1 MACCTGAWALT
12 SPTGLGLAA
21 GRAQVNVSAPMC
33 DVWPYP
39 TVTSGPIR
47 KVCVAETMKSRR
59 GMAAA
64 DLGSEGSVMAA
75 AGSDPALL
83 TDSDV
88 DALALQ
94 FLNSDYVGDP
104 YARWS
109 LDKRLRSFL
118 RRSGRVRVADDGDVY
133 NIVLDRGISSLP
145 GRVNKLAG
153 RVNKSSAAVRP
164 SG

>member
-1 MACCTGAWALT
+1 
-12 SPTGLGLAA
+12 
-21 GRAQVNVSAPMC
+21 
-33 DVWPYP
+33 
-39 TVTSGPIR
+39 
-47 KVCVAETMKSRR
+47 MKSRR
-59 GMAAA
+59 AMAAA

-75 AGSDPALL
+75 AGSDRPLL

-94 FLNSDYVGDP
+94 FLNSDYVGDA

-133 NIVLDRGISSLP
+133 NIVLDRVMSGISSRP

-153 RVNKSSAAVRP
+153 RVTKSSAAVRP

>member
-1 MACCTGAWALT
+1 MAG
-12 SPTGLGLAA
+12 
-21 GRAQVNVSAPMC
+21 
-33 DVWPYP
+33 
-39 TVTSGPIR
+39 
-47 KVCVAETMKSRR
+47 
-59 GMAAA
+59 
-64 DLGSEGSVMAA
+64 
-75 AGSDPALL
+75 AGSDRPLL

-94 FLNSDYVGDP
+94 FLNSDYVGDA

-133 NIVLDRGISSLP
+133 NIVLDRVMSGISSRP